1 MTSNGYLG
9 TSPHSQGR
17 GRKGGDLRRK
27 QGAGGDVFIGID
39 VSKKKLDVAAR
50 PSGEQWSVGNDEKGV
65 AELCD
70 RLRKLTPQVVVL
82 EATGG
87 LELPVA
93 TALAVTRLPVAVV
106 NPRQVRHFAKA
117 LNRLAKT
124 DAIDAQVIAQFAEAV
139 GPEPR
144 PIADLEAQRFSELL
158 TRRRQLVEML
168 VSEKN
173 RLAVATTKPVKQ
185 RISYHLHFLKEE
197 LKSLDQELD
206 TEIRASAVW
215 REKDDL
221 LQSVPGVGPT
231 VSRVLIGELPE
242 LGTLT
247 GKEIAALVGV
257 APFNQGQRQAP
268 RPTTH
273 LRWSRLRPDH
283 AVHGCRLRG
292 ALQSRGEALLRQ
304 AAGGGET
311 SSGGA
316 HRLHPQAPSDPQR
329 HGARS
334 APMGAGGSLTTNT
347 VTTLERES
355 PPATEGGSG
364 ATL

>member
-1 MTSNGYLG
+1 
-9 TSPHSQGR
+9 
-17 GRKGGDLRRK
+17 
-27 QGAGGDVFIGID
+27 VFIGID

-65 AELCD
+65 VELCE
-70 RLRKLTPQVVVL
+70 RLRQLSPTIVVL

-93 TALAVTRLPVAVV
+93 TALAVTRVPVAVV
-106 NPRQVRHFAKA
+106 NPGQVRHFAKA

-139 GPEPR
+139 RPEPR
-144 PIADLEAQRFSELL
+144 PIADMEAQRFSELL

-197 LKSLDQELD
+197 LKSLDQEID
-206 TEIRASAVW
+206 TQIRASAVW

-242 LGTLT
+242 LGRLT

-257 APFNQGQRQAP
+257 APFNHDSGSLRGQRHIFGGRAYVRTMLYMAAVSAARCNP
-268 RPTTH
+268 VLKRFYAK
-273 LRWSRLRPDH
+273 LR
-283 AVHGCRLRG
+283 
-292 ALQSRGEALLRQ
+292 
-304 AAGGGET
+304 AAGKPAAVALT
-311 SSGGA
+311 A
-316 HRLHPQAPSDPQR
+316 CIRKLLVILNAMVRDQRPWAPE
-329 HGARS
+329 A
-334 APMGAGGSLTTNT
+334 A
-347 VTTLERES
+347 
-355 PPATEGGSG
+355 
-364 ATL
+364 

>member
-1 MTSNGYLG
+1 
-9 TSPHSQGR
+9 
-17 GRKGGDLRRK
+17 
-27 QGAGGDVFIGID
+27 VFIGID

-50 PSGEQWSVGNDEKGV
+50 PSDEQWSVENDEKGV
-65 AELCD
+65 AGLCE
-70 RLRKLTPQVVVL
+70 RLRQLTPSIVVL

-93 TALAVTRLPVAVV
+93 TALAVARLPVAVV

-139 GPEPR
+139 RPEPR

-185 RISYHLHFLKEE
+185 RISYHLHFLKED

-206 TEIRASAVW
+206 TEIRGSAVW

-247 GKEIAALVGV
+247 GKQIAALVGV
-257 APFNQGQRQAP
+257 APFNQDSGKLRGQRHIFGGRAYVRTMLYMAAVSAARCNP
-268 RPTTH
+268 VVKRFYAK
-273 LRWSRLRPDH
+273 LR
-283 AVHGCRLRG
+283 
-292 ALQSRGEALLRQ
+292 
-304 AAGGGET
+304 AAGKPT
-311 SSGGA
+311 A
-316 HRLHPQAPSDPQR
+316 VALTACIRKLLLILNAMVRDQRPWAPE
-329 HGARS
+329 A
-334 APMGAGGSLTTNT
+334 A
-347 VTTLERES
+347 
-355 PPATEGGSG
+355 
-364 ATL
+364 

>member
-1 MTSNGYLG
+1 LG
-9 TSPHSQGR
+9 TSPHLQGR

-27 QGAGGDVFIGID
+27 QGAGAGVFIGID

-65 AELCD
+65 VELCE
-70 RLRKLTPQVVVL
+70 RLRQLSPTIVVL

-93 TALAVTRLPVAVV
+93 TALAVTRVPVAVV
-106 NPRQVRHFAKA
+106 NPGQVRHFAKA

-139 GPEPR
+139 RPEPR
-144 PIADLEAQRFSELL
+144 PIADMEAQRFSELL

-197 LKSLDQELD
+197 LKSLDQEID
-206 TEIRASAVW
+206 TQIRASAVW

-257 APFNQGQRQAP
+257 APFNHDSGNLRGQRHIFGGRAYVRTMLYMAAVSAARCNP
-268 RPTTH
+268 VLKRFYAK
-273 LRWSRLRPDH
+273 LR
-283 AVHGCRLRG
+283 
-292 ALQSRGEALLRQ
+292 
-304 AAGGGET
+304 AAGKPAAVALT
-311 SSGGA
+311 A
-316 HRLHPQAPSDPQR
+316 CIRKLLVILNAMVRDQRPWAPE
-329 HGARS
+329 A
-334 APMGAGGSLTTNT
+334 A
-347 VTTLERES
+347 
-355 PPATEGGSG
+355 
-364 ATL
+364 